1 TSINNHT
8 TAHAPAREDADGPD
22 DVGGVGD
29 PSMDDSG
36 IGDLVGEAADAMALD
51 STYNTGT
58 DTNPAE
64 LDSARRLLR
73 ALRAQD
79 GGHLSPRA
87 VREFT
92 PVIVHLRRDG
102 HTSNAITEHITSGIR
117 SGGGLRH
124 RLTQLRD
131 GHTSINTGNPAS
143 ISPLPPLC
151 GSCDNRFIEQERG
164 DGDVVIVRCPN
175 CHPARI

>member
-1 TSINNHT
+1 GPSPATTQNNAGHTETRKTGKMTRNSGKTTRKTGNVDAHTSENGDLNKPLQITSINNHT

-58 DTNPAE
+58 DTDPAE

-73 ALRAQD
+73 ALRAQA

-87 VREFT
+87 VRELT
-92 PVIVHLRRDG
+92 PVI
-102 HTSNAITEHITSGIR
+102 
-117 SGGGLRH
+117 
-124 RLTQLRD
+124 
-131 GHTSINTGNPAS
+131 
-143 ISPLPPLC
+143 
-151 GSCDNRFIEQERG
+151 
-164 DGDVVIVRCPN
+164 
-175 CHPARI
+175 